1 MKRGNLWTLR
11 MQGTSTEG
19 TFGSLSACMRAAY
32 LLTDAQFSD
41 DPANWQ
47 ADRVAEAFDNCEA
60 LYSG

>member
-32 LLTDAQFSD
+32 LLTDAELGNGTD
-41 DPANWQ
+41 WE
-47 ADRVAEAFDNCEA
+47 ADSTAEIA
-60 LYSG
+60 